1 MDNQSKVNE
10 MVKSLILM
18 YIKENYNQYL
28 IDNKIKKIKDDEIRD
43 IIKSLYIERKD
54 HLRSFLKDSLKAM
67 MKENYVGD
75 LFVNNMCVDIFSDD
89 EVCVNR
95 LTMEIQNYQKNL

>member
-1 MDNQSKVNE
+1 MDNQSKVND

-95 LTMEIQNYQKNL
+95 LTMEIQKYQKNL

>member
-1 MDNQSKVNE
+1 MDNQSKVND

-28 IDNKIKKIKDDEIRD
+28 IDNKIKKIKDDKIRD